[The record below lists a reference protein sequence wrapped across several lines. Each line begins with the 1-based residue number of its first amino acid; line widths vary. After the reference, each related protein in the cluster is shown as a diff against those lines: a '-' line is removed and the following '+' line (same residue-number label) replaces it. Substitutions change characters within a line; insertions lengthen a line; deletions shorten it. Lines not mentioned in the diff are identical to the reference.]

1 MAAIRLRSQ
10 SFKWSEVQTLNGIDF
25 LSQNYTFIPN
35 LITIYFELIM
45 TILILIEPFAKNRA
59 QNYLEA
65 EIEQIVKSLG
75 VLSSF

>member
-1 MAAIRLRSQ
+1 MIQWQLFDYALR
-10 SFKWSEVQTLNGIDF
+10 VLNGLNGIDF
-25 LSQNYTFIPN
+25 LPQNYTFIPN

-45 TILILIEPFAKNRA
+45 TILILIEPFAKNRV

-75 VLSSF
+75 VISSF